1 PSLPHAVDAS
11 ALAGRHRL
19 PSLTSLDLNTENT
32 IFGFLHFSIIFRS
45 VSSQPHW
52 LKMLINSSIRLVG
65 CFSTSWQCGML
76 ILCKTFQSAVIP
88 AASLSFT
95 DQEAEK

>member
-32 IFGFLHFSIIFRS
+32 IFGFLHFSIIFQS
-45 VSSQPHW
+45 VFSRLNW
-52 LKMLINSSIRLVG
+52 LKMHV
-65 CFSTSWQCGML
+65 CSWH
-76 ILCKTFQSAVIP
+76 P
-88 AASLSFT
+88 AGGLFFNKLAMRY
-95 DQEAEK
+95 A